1 MWQKPQ
7 FPADLVKF
15 SEEIFNGKLY
25 FLCSVSNY
33 LSILNKSIEHWK
45 RLESSFAVLVV
56 DFNARSKPCYPDDI
70 KSMEDTH
77 LDSLGWTDGL
87 HQLIL
92 EPRYILP
99 NFSSCVYLIFTDET
113 SLTPADIVL
122 LSIFRWKLSS
132 SNNLCYIHSFD
143 GASPTILKT
152 SLKF

>member
-1 MWQKPQ
+1 MWQNPQ

-15 SEEIFNGKLY
+15 TEEIINGKLH
-25 FLCSVSNY
+25 FLCSVINY

-45 RLESSFAVLVV
+45 RLESSFAVLLV
-56 DFNARSKPCYPDDI
+56 DFNARSKSCYPDDI

-99 NFSSCVYLIFTDET
+99 NFSSCIYLIFTDEIN
-113 SLTPADIVL
+113 LTPAETKIYITQFFIMY
-122 LSIFRWKLSS
+122 LSHFYGWNKLDTCWYSVV
-132 SNNLCYIHSFD
+132 IH
-143 GASPTILKT
+143 L
-152 SLKF
+152 